1 MSPGLHDLLHFRQFS
16 ATLGAFARVHLL
28 RTGVRLGLFETLRR
42 PHTSTELAGRLGL
55 AQDLVAAWL
64 RAAESQGLVD
74 RSGEAYTVGASVR
87 WLLDS
92 PDAAALHAMLD
103 QAVLSWHPRFES
115 LPALMKGAERPLH
128 GAAGEAARA
137 AAASRLIEGRAF
149 DALTRVPQAK
159 IARRVLDVGCGYGT
173 YLAGFLTRYR
183 DAHGLGVELDA
194 EVAEEARRLLR
205 EAEVSRRGEVRAGDF
220 MTMDLPQ
227 GSFDLAMLN
236 NNIYYFPPTQRPALF
251 RRVLAKLAPGGVL
264 AIQTPVPSTALASRL
279 LGAASGGAVFDLFLR
294 THRNLHGLPDASSL
308 HATLREAGFVETGEV
323 SIVPGGAARYFWA
336 RAPS

>member
-1 MSPGLHDLLHFRQFS
+1 MSPGLQDLFHFRQFS

-28 RTGVRLGLFETLRR
+28 RTGVGLGLFEALRR
-42 PHTSTELAGRLGL
+42 PQTSSELAGRLGL

-64 RAAESQGLVD
+64 RAADAQGLVD
-74 RSGEAYTVGASVR
+74 RRGEVYSLGAAAR

-92 PDAAALHAMLD
+92 PDAEALHAMLD

-128 GAAGEAARA
+128 GTAGESARA
-137 AAASRLIEGRAF
+137 AAASRVIEARAF
-149 DALTRVPQAK
+149 EALTRVPQAK
-159 IARRVLDVGCGYGT
+159 SARRVLDVGCGYGA

-183 DAHGLGVELDA
+183 DAHGLGVELDP

-220 MTMDLPQ
+220 MTMALPQ

-236 NNIYYFPPTQRPALF
+236 NNIYYFPPTQHPALF

-264 AIQTPVPSTALASRL
+264 AIQTPVPSSALASRL
-279 LGAASGGAVFDLFLR
+279 LGTASAGAVFDLFLR
-294 THRNLHGLPDASSL
+294 AHQNLYGLPEAATL

-323 SIVPGGAARYFWA
+323 SVVPGGATRYFWA
-336 RAPS
+336 RAQL